1 MNNSILKLM
10 ARVLTPTVLAAVL
23 FGQILGNGNFNLLVF
38 ILNFIVAFISASV
51 VLALLP
57 LDKIGGYLI
66 KNNVNPKSLKF
77 EVLMNVIINIFFAV
91 VIGFVIIFLNIVII
105 QKLPISLVVPEF
117 LKGLI
122 PMFIVTFIVSFF
134 AFRYHNKLEK
144 NK

>member
-1 MNNSILKLM
+1 M
-10 ARVLTPTVLAAVL
+10 
-23 FGQILGNGNFNLLVF
+23 
-38 ILNFIVAFISASV
+38 
-51 VLALLP
+51 
-57 LDKIGGYLI
+57 I